1 MVHNLL
7 VQFFTLDSSKIQIF
21 ETYFFDIGI
30 TQDDHAEY
38 VKHVSTYIYVFLT
51 FGCRGGGGGHR
62 GGLPRD
68 WYTTCLCSFSPWA
81 AQQSNFSKLICLI
94 P

>member
-7 VQFFTLDSSKIQIF
+7 VQFFTLDSSKIEVL

-38 VKHVSTYIYVFLT
+38 VKHVSAYIYVFLT
-51 FGCRGGGGGHR
+51 FGRGGGGGVT
-62 GGLPRD
+62 GGVSQGIGIQPACAVFHPGQLKNR
-68 WYTTCLCSFSPWA
+68 TFLNLFV
-81 AQQSNFSKLICLI
+81 
-94 P
+94 